1 MNPLLFSLALL
12 VAPQDTGAV
21 APPDALS
28 DSSQAPGPVSLA
40 PRLDNLSL
48 LGAALSAADRPMLLA
63 GTVDTV
69 EEPGSR
75 RSKAVRYSDLY
86 YTRLTIHKYASYL
99 TVPLFAAEYVVGQQL
114 YNKGGDGGNRGLH
127 SALAGGIAGLFA
139 VNTVTGVWNLI
150 ESRHEKEGRTR
161 RWVHSLLMLTADAG
175 FVITG
180 ATAPDDDDDDGGG
193 GSQRSTHRTVAI
205 SSMGVALV
213 SYGIM
218 WLWKD

>member
-1 MNPLLFSLALL
+1 MNPLLLSLMLL
-12 VAPQDTGAV
+12 AAPQDSGSTVPADSQV
-21 APPDALS
+21 
-28 DSSQAPGPVSLA
+28 DSSQAPRAVSLA
-40 PRLDNLSL
+40 PRIENISL
-48 LGAALSAADRPMLLA
+48 LGSAVAGNAAPLFP
-63 GTVDTV
+63 VDT
-69 EEPGSR
+69 EPDPGTR
-75 RSKAVRYSDLY
+75 RSRAVRYSDLY

-114 YNKGGDGGNRGLH
+114 YDNPGDGGNRGLH

-150 ESRHEKEGRTR
+150 ESRHERAGRTR

-193 GSQRSTHRTVAI
+193 GSGRSTHRAVAI

-213 SYGIM
+213 SYGM
-218 WLWKD
+218 MLLWKD